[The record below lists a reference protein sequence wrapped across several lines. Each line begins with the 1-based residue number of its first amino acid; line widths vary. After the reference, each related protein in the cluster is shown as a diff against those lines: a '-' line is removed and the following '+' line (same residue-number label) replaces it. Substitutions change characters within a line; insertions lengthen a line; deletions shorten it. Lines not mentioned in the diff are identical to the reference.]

1 MTRFPVRHIVESVR
15 THPDVASKYQDNP
28 DPDNLAIAF
37 EKMLQEVMLKRRKEE
52 LELYKL
58 FANDPAFKA
67 AWQQSVERF
76 VRNEPHG
83 RAPDQGRAV

>member
-1 MTRFPVRHIVESVR
+1 VESVR
-15 THPDVASKYQDNP
+15 SHPDFISKYENNP
-28 DPDNLAIAF
+28 DPDNRAIAF

-76 VRNEPHG
+76 VRNDPLG
-83 RAPDQGRAV
+83 RGPDQGLTA